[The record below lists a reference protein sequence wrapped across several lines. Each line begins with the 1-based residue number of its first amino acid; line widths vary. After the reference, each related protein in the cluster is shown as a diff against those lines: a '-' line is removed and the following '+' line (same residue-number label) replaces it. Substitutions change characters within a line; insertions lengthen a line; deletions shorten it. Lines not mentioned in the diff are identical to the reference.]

1 MSEEWPI
8 SNSTTLVSPLSCSER
23 PVSAASDF
31 MSPVLLVS
39 SFTTLKTWVSNFS
52 SPELPTLSLASQTD
66 LYLTLQTQEH
76 PDIDSN
82 VGELPAIDFHTCITQ
97 PKESFWG
104 IQCYRHLDDIYAK
117 NISLYHI
124 NFEVETYQLKKDF
137 NIYSN
142 VIKY

>member
-1 MSEEWPI
+1 
-8 SNSTTLVSPLSCSER
+8 
-23 PVSAASDF
+23 

-97 PKESFWG
+97 PEESFWG
-104 IQCYRHLDDIYAK
+104 IQCFRYLNDIYAK
-117 NISLYHI
+117 NISLYRTLKCI
-124 NFEVETYQLKKDF
+124 NFEVEMYQPKKDF

>member
-1 MSEEWPI
+1 MSP
-8 SNSTTLVSPLSCSER
+8 LLSCSER

-82 VGELPAIDFHTCITQ
+82 VGELPAIDFHTCITR

-104 IQCYRHLDDIYAK
+104 IQCFRYLNDIYAK
-117 NISLYHI
+117 NISLYRTLKCI
-124 NFEVETYQLKKDF
+124 NFEVEMYQLKKDF